1 MKLMQ
6 GHIFSSLLFFLTI
19 VSSSSFFLKV
29 LLLGVLKYQGDS
41 MLLPTDLTPNEIMYF
56 RQHAYVYF
64 PTVSL
69 GDGYLR
75 NTSRDKI
82 LLFLNNL
89 HKLLAC
95 HRITLK
101 GRGEQVPNKA
111 KCLYLCILRADTR
124 LRVDE
129 SCVAA
134 GRVRAMGMPST
145 DPDEGGRAGTGGA
158 GY

>member
-1 MKLMQ
+1 MKPMQ
-6 GHIFSSLLFFLTI
+6 GHVFSSLLFFLTI

-29 LLLGVLKYQGDS
+29 LLLGVLKYQEDS
-41 MLLPTDLTPNEIMYF
+41 MLLPTDLTPNEITYL
-56 RQHAYVYF
+56 RRHAYVYF

-69 GDGYLR
+69 GGGYLH
-75 NTSRDKI
+75 NTSCDKI

-89 HKLLAC
+89 QKLLAC

-101 GRGEQVPNKA
+101 GRGERVPSKT

-134 GRVRAMGMPST
+134 GQVRAMGMPST
-145 DPDEGGRAGTGGA
+145 DPDEGDRAGTGGA